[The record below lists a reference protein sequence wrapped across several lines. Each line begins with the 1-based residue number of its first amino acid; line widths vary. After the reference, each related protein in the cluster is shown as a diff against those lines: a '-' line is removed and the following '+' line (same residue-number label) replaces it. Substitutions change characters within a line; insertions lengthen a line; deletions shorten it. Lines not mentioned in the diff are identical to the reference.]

1 MAATEDM
8 EATVTITAR
17 GLLMPSLLLPLRLTP
32 NLDTEAMV
40 AMEAMVDTGVME
52 AMVATGEDMAATE
65 DMEVMAT
72 ITARGLLMPSL
83 LLSLMLTP
91 NPDTEAMVAMEAM
104 VDTEDMEAMADTG
117 EDMVDMEDTAT
128 TTERGLLMLRLV
140 MEATV
145 DTDMEAM
152 VATAAMV
159 VMVTVTD
166 MAVDT
171 VTTDKPSVEYPKLSR
186 VQKLNLTQC

>member
-1 MAATEDM
+1 
-8 EATVTITAR
+8 
-17 GLLMPSLLLPLRLTP
+17 
-32 NLDTEAMV
+32 
-40 AMEAMVDTGVME
+40 MEAMVD
-52 AMVATGEDMAATE
+52 TGEDMAATE

-83 LLSLMLTP
+83 LLSLRLTP

-104 VDTEDMEAMADTG
+104 VDTEVMEDMVDTG

-128 TTERGLLMLRLV
+128 TTERGPLMLRLV
-140 MEATV
+140 MEAMV
-145 DTDMEAM
+145 DMDME
-152 VATAAMV
+152 

-171 VTTDKPSVEYPKLSR
+171 VTTDKPAVEYPKLSR
-186 VQKLNLTQC
+186 VQQLN